1 MANQK
6 LSELYKVNDIELKE
20 VAKPDSVTFENGY
33 YKFLPLDKYYELKAG
48 SVEYAESLAV
58 KVEEARL
65 AAMSADKQHKDA
77 VTQNLIGNA
86 SDETVDKLREVAE
99 HLKKVA
105 DEKKYAEQEA
115 LMAYSFRN
123 DPRKMIER
131 YRNEGAPYLRYVMTT
146 KEIAM
151 AKARQKYL
159 ESIEE
164 FLDGLE
170 AMHGLSSTIKELR
183 YELTGVPSISPLVH
197 VETSLIR
204 NGSSTTFPFELQHEE
219 VSLIRDTVR
228 TRNLQRG

>member
-20 VAKPDSVTFENGY
+20 VTKPESIILENGK

-48 SVEYAESLAV
+48 SAEYAESLAV

-77 VTQNLIGNA
+77 VTQNLIGNI
-86 SDETVDKLREVAE
+86 SDEAVDKLREIAE
-99 HLKKVA
+99 HLKKVS

-115 LMAYSFRN
+115 LMAYSYKN

-146 KEIAM
+146 KEITM

-159 ESIEE
+159 ESIEDY
-164 FLDGLE
+164 LDELE
-170 AMHGLSSTIKELR
+170 AMYGLSRDIKEIR
-183 YELTGVPSISPLVH
+183 YELTGVPGIPSLVH
-197 VETSLIR
+197 SEQGIIR
-204 NGSSTTFPFELQHEE
+204 KGSKTTFPFELQHEE
-219 VSLIRDTVR
+219 VSLIHDLVR
-228 TRNLQRG
+228 RKNMQVG

>member
-6 LSELYKVNDIELKE
+6 LSELYKVNDIQLKE
-20 VAKPDSVTFENGY
+20 VPKPDSVTFENGY

-48 SVEYAESLAV
+48 SVEYAESLAA

-65 AAMSADKQHKDA
+65 AAEIADKQHKDA
-77 VTQNLIGNA
+77 VTQNLMGNA
-86 SDETVDKLREVAE
+86 SDKTVDELREVAE

-115 LMAYSFRN
+115 IMAYSYKN
-123 DPRKMIER
+123 DPRKMIEQ
-131 YRNEGAPYLRYVMTT
+131 YRNEAAPYLRYVMTT
-146 KEIAM
+146 KEVAM

-170 AMHGLSSTIKELR
+170 AMHGLSGTIKELR
-183 YELTGVPSISPLVH
+183 YELTGIPGISPLDH
-197 VETSLIR
+197 AEPGLIR
-204 NGSSTTFPFELQHEE
+204 RGSNTTFPFDLQHEE
-219 VSLIRDTVR
+219 ISLIRDTVR
-228 TRNLQRG
+228 TRNLQTG

>member
-1 MANQK
+1 MANKK

-20 VAKPDSVTFENGY
+20 VEKPESITLENGK
-33 YKFLPLDKYYELKAG
+33 YKFLPLEKYYELRAG
-48 SVEYAESLAV
+48 STEYAESLAV
-58 KVEEARL
+58 KVEEARF

-77 VTQNLIGNA
+77 VIQNLIGNV

-99 HLKKVA
+99 QLKKVA

-115 LMAYSFRN
+115 LMAYSYKN

-146 KEIAM
+146 KEVAM

-170 AMHGLSSTIKELR
+170 AMSELNKTIKELR
-183 YELTGVPSISPLVH
+183 YELTGIPSISPLDH
-197 VETSLIR
+197 AEPGLIR
-204 NGSSTTFPFELQHEE
+204 KGKNTTFPFELQHEE
-219 VSLIRDTVR
+219 ISLIRETIR
-228 TRNLQRG
+228 TKNLQKG